1 MTLGPGDRADAKNDN
16 RYDEQQTTE
25 HCPYS
30 KTTGCLHEISSTF
43 ARIDRLCSRTAVRA
57 DNLSWIIVYATVV
70 INTFTFFVPVRPLL
84 VGAIHRAFP
93 DASSTRVSVA
103 IQFTSQV
110 LLPSSENACS
120 KRPESSN
127 TEESIRPLDS
137 LKSNWLRLGQRQGV
151 LPEWSEI
158 WKSRCAMLLPP
169 LLLRHPLNT

>member
-1 MTLGPGDRADAKNDN
+1 MRCVTPGPGDRADAKNDN
-16 RYDEQQTTE
+16 RYNGEQQNTE

-43 ARIDRLCSRTAVRA
+43 ARIDRLCSSTAVRA

-84 VGAIHRAFP
+84 VGAIQRAFP

-110 LLPSSENACS
+110 FPPSSENDCS
-120 KRPESSN
+120 KRHEV
-127 TEESIRPLDS
+127 
-137 LKSNWLRLGQRQGV
+137 GV
-151 LPEWSEI
+151 MSEI
-158 WKSRCAMLLPP
+158 TNRTKIPRPFSVS
-169 LLLRHPLNT
+169 